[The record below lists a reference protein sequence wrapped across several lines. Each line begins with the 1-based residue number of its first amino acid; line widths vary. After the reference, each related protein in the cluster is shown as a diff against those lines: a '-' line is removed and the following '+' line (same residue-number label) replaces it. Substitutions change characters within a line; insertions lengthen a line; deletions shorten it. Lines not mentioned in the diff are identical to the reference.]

1 MRFSTATVLFHLA
14 LLVVCG
20 LILRRWW
27 RRAASESALRLGA
40 RALGDGGLFLG
51 AAVLWAAV
59 CTLVGPLSGFTT
71 LRFMSQAL
79 FAEGVLLAAAI
90 AGVLCVHRRRGLAA
104 AGGVLAVGL
113 LAVYVDAYHLE
124 PKQLQV
130 RTHTLDLAHSPAQ
143 GTLRLLHIS
152 DIQADRITDRE
163 ESVVSL
169 ARELAPDLI
178 LLTGDYIQP
187 RLGASRGQVR
197 TAMQA
202 LLRRSPLRAP
212 LGVFA
217 VRGDVD
223 VDWPQVL
230 EGSGASL
237 LSGTTARVALPGGRS
252 LTLLGL
258 TPGMSRGQDV
268 AGLQALLAA
277 APAEDLRIALGHNPD
292 FVIPVAGAN
301 LVDLAVAGHTHGGQV
316 RLPIFGAPYTK
327 SRLPRLFASGLHEYG
342 GIPLHVSAGVGME
355 RGTAPQIRFLCPPEI
370 CLLEI
375 TY

>member
-1 MRFSTATVLFHLA
+1 MRFWTAAALFHLT
-14 LLVVCG
+14 LLAVCG
-20 LILRRWW
+20 SILRRWW
-27 RRAASESALRLGA
+27 KRAASEPALRLGA

-51 AAVLWAAV
+51 AAILLAAL
-59 CTLVGPLSGFTT
+59 CTLVDPLSGFTT
-71 LRFMSQAL
+71 LRLISQAL

-90 AGVLCVHRRRGLAA
+90 TGVLWVHRRRGLAA
-104 AGGVLAVGL
+104 AGGALVLGL

-124 PKQLQV
+124 PRQLQV
-130 RTHTLDLAHSPAQ
+130 RTHAVDLTRSPAR
-143 GTLRLLHIS
+143 GRLRLLHIS
-152 DIQADRITDRE
+152 DIQADRITDHE
-163 ESVVSL
+163 ERVVSR
-169 ARELAPDLI
+169 ARELAPDLV

-187 RLGASRGQVR
+187 RLGSSRVQAR
-197 TAMQA
+197 RDLQA
-202 LLRRSPLRAP
+202 LLRHSALRAP

-237 LSGTTARVALPGGRS
+237 LSGTTARVALPEGRW
-252 LTLLGL
+252 LTLVGL
-258 TPGMSRGQDV
+258 TPGMSRGWDV
-268 AGLQALLAA
+268 AGLQALLAG
-277 APAEDLRIALGHNPD
+277 APAEDLRIALGHSPD
-292 FVIPVAGAN
+292 FVIPLAGSQ

-316 RLPIFGAPYTK
+316 TLPFFGAPYTK

-375 TY
+375 AY